1 MGEGRRMCPKEHQ
14 NTLLTLWNSILNKL
28 HENTGT
34 LIRAF
39 AKLSRIFF
47 LFIYFF
53 FFWEVGEFSNIF
65 GKNWSESLLV
75 LRL

>member
-1 MGEGRRMCPKEHQ
+1 MGEGGRMCPKEHQ

-47 LFIYFF
+47 LFIYLFIYF
-53 FFWEVGEFSNIF
+53 
-65 GKNWSESLLV
+65 
-75 LRL
+75 LRGGGVFQ

>member
-1 MGEGRRMCPKEHQ
+1 MGEGGRMCPKEHQ

-47 LFIYFF
+47 LFIYLFIYLFF
-53 FFWEVGEFSNIF
+53 ERWGSFPIVLEKIEV
-65 GKNWSESLLV
+65 KV
-75 LRL
+75 Y

>member
-47 LFIYFF
+47 LFIYL

-65 GKNWSESLLV
+65 RKKTEV
-75 LRL
+75 KVY